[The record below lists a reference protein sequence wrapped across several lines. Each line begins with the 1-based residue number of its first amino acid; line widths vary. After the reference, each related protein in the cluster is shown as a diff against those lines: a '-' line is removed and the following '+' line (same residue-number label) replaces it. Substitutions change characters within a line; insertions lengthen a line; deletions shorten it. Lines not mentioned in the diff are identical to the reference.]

1 MLLELVSRDDAIAQL
16 HLDEDGSAGS
26 AEDVWLSLAIPA
38 ISQAVALWLKDDW
51 RLWVPETDADGTVVI
66 DSSGD
71 PVPEVDSSGEKT
83 VQPIVRMAVL
93 LELASQ
99 NRFRE
104 GEGDNGMPMDGR
116 FDGPYGYI
124 LSKGATALLS
134 GLRKPTMG

>member
-1 MLLELVSRDDAIAQL
+1 MLELVTREDAIAQL
-16 HLDEDGSAGS
+16 HLEEDGSSGS
-26 AEDVWLSLAIPA
+26 SEDVWLSFAIPA

-51 RLWVPETDADGTVVI
+51 RLYVPENDAEGNVVI

-71 PVPEVDSSGEKT
+71 PVPEIDSSGNMT

-104 GEGDNGMPMDGR
+104 GEGDNGMPQGDR
-116 FDGPYGYI
+116 LDSQWGYI

-134 GLRKPTMG
+134 GLRKPTLS